1 MRAMVLHG
9 FTGAD
14 RFREEHLERPVPAP
28 TEALVAVAASGVN
41 PVEWHASAGGWL
53 ATLHGGPPLH
63 LGWDVA
69 GRVVEIGYGVTHL
82 QPGDEVFGLPR
93 FPHPAGSYADY
104 ITGPSRHFA
113 RRPAEIT
120 AVEAA
125 GLPIAGLTAWQ
136 ALVDIA
142 KVRAGHRV
150 LVTAAAGGVGHLAV
164 QIAKARGAFVTGTA
178 RSVNHPFLTGL
189 GADRTI
195 DYTAE
200 DVRTAG
206 PVDVIIDLA
215 GGPALDDLPELL
227 APGGIL
233 VSVTGGLPPGAG
245 EAARRRD
252 ARAVEMLVEPDLA
265 GLEGLADLIR
275 SNQLRIH
282 IDAVFPL
289 ADVAAAHDLGRRGR
303 TRGKIVLDVAD
314 TG

>member
-189 GADRTI
+189 GAGRTI
-195 DYTAE
+195 DYATE